1 MSNFFIPT
9 PMKASILIID
19 DDPYIISLLEKYF
32 EREGYKVFTLFKGKP
47 ALKLL
52 KKERVDV
59 VLCDMRLPDIDGKE
73 LLPFIRQISPDTAI
87 IVMTAYAEIKAAV
100 ESIKAG
106 AFDYVTKPI
115 YPEEICIII
124 QQAIQRKLGKQTETE
139 DAFITGESS
148 KMLEL
153 IDQASLVAPTDMS
166 VLIQGETGSGKEY
179 IARLI
184 HKSSARKNR
193 KFMAIDCGAIPPE
206 LAASELFG
214 HVKGSFTGAIADKQG
229 YFEQTNGGTIF
240 LDEIGNLSYETQV
253 KLLRAIQQKVIT
265 RVGDSKTIDVDV
277 RIISASNSDL
287 LEASGDGHFRE
298 DLYHRINEFKLKLPP
313 LRDRGDD
320 ILIFAKHFLEEA
332 NRDLDKKVKGFDQ
345 EVVAAFRAYPWFGNL
360 RELRNV
366 IKRSVLIT
374 RSDVV
379 TINSLPEDI
388 RVKQV
393 KDSDVVA
400 KIATTLDLKSAV
412 QEAEKQVLVKA
423 LENANYNK
431 SLAAK
436 LLNIDRK
443 TLYNK
448 LSQLGLDG

>member
-1 MSNFFIPT
+1 
-9 PMKASILIID
+9 MKASILIID
-19 DDPYIISLLEKYF
+19 DDPYIINLLEKYF
-32 EREGYKVFTLFKGKP
+32 QREGYKVFTSFKGKP

-52 KKERVDV
+52 QKEAVDV
-59 VLCDMRLPDIDGKE
+59 VLCDIRLPDINGTE
-73 LLPFIRQISPDTAI
+73 LLPFIRQRAPDTA
-87 IVMTAYAEIKAAV
+87 VVMMTAYAEIRAAV

-106 AFDYVTKPI
+106 ALDYVTKPI
-115 YPEEICIII
+115 YPEEISNIIER
-124 QQAIQRKLGKQTETE
+124 AIQRKTGNQANT
-139 DAFITGESS
+139 DDVFITGESGM
-148 KMLEL
+148 MLQL
-153 IDQASLVAPTDMS
+153 IEQAKLVAPTDMS

-184 HKSSARKNR
+184 HKNSARKNK
-193 KFMAIDCGAIPPE
+193 KFMAIDCGAIPRE

-214 HVKGSFTGAIADKQG
+214 HVKGSFTGAISDKAG
-229 YFEQTNGGTIF
+229 YFEQANGGTIF

-287 LEASGDGHFRE
+287 LEASGEGNFRE

-313 LRDRGDD
+313 LRNRGDD
-320 ILIFAKHFLEEA
+320 ILIFSKHFLEEA
-332 NRDLDKKVKGFDQ
+332 NRELNKAVKSFDQ
-345 EVVAAFRAYPWFGNL
+345 DVVAAFRSYPWYGNL

-366 IKRSVLIT
+366 IKRSVLLT

-379 TINSLPEDI
+379 AINSLPEEL
-388 RVKQV
+388 RG
-393 KDSDVVA
+393 KDDRGSDLMEET
-400 KIATTLDLKSAV
+400 ATILDLKTAAL
-412 QEAEKQVLVKA
+412 EAEKLVLEKA
-423 LENANYNK
+423 LQQANYNK

-448 LSQLGLDG
+448 LSQLGMDV